1 MTIPTDPYNSPQRRP
16 FDEGHILK
24 PLCEERPKAADF
36 GHSTATRP
44 DAKRPDTK
52 GRADARERT
61 DAIEGAGTNERPEA
75 SEESG
80 ERRASRGEAA
90 SGKGGSAPSG
100 IVFTRAT
107 QVPSEPN
114 LDDTRPRTLATPLFR
129 AAPETPS
136 AWNADSASTAS
147 PATTSIPHSTA
158 ASPTPAASSAAAY
171 PSASSP
177 EPPQAASPYRAST
190 EGTVPSPSVV
200 GVAPPAFG
208 RGNRHRRKRN
218 TQSRRRVNR
227 KRHA

>member
-90 SGKGGSAPSG
+90 SGKGGPAPSG

-129 AAPETPS
+129 AAPEAPS

-158 ASPTPAASSAAAY
+158 ASPRCGGLPRR
-171 PSASSP
+171 SASVHELSRT
-177 EPPQAASPYRAST
+177 AS
-190 EGTVPSPSVV
+190 GDV
-200 GVAPPAFG
+200 GAAPPAFG